1 MSTEQQQ
8 QEQQRLINE
17 IRHLEKSTNDAL
29 RSTQDEIL
37 TLESSTAQTQS
48 LVEKLE
54 HELSVKLKLRQ
65 EQATGQQ

>member
-1 MSTEQQQ
+1 MSSEQQQ

-37 TLESSTAQTQS
+37 TLESSTAQSQS
-48 LVEKLE
+48 LVEQLE
-54 HELSVKLKLRQ
+54 HELSVKLKLQQERRQ
-65 EQATGQQ
+65 RR